1 MRENLCRTVSL
12 TFWLVI
18 SSLADSEIQTG
29 DDVVSDKVP
38 ILRHTESTDDV
49 KIFEGLTLGQR
60 NQFQRIVEEF
70 TDIFT
75 DVSKRT

>member
-18 SSLADSEIQTG
+18 ASLADSEIQTG

-38 ILRHTESTDDV
+38 IHRHTESTDDV
-49 KIFEGLTLGQR
+49 KIFEGLTLSQR
-60 NQFQRIVEEF
+60 NQFQRLVEEF

>member
-18 SSLADSEIQTG
+18 SSLADCEIQTG

-38 ILRHTESTDDV
+38 ILQHTESTDDV
-49 KIFEGLTLGQR
+49 KIFEGLTLSQR
-60 NQFQRIVEEF
+60 NQFQG
-70 TDIFT
+70 
-75 DVSKRT
+75 